1 MIDHVIILAG
11 GKGSRMNSSK
21 SKPVHDFAGKPLIR
35 WAYDLAK
42 QCKPKFIHVV
52 HGQNNQ
58 TDFAP
63 LIPDATIRWVC
74 QKKPNGTADALM
86 CALDGIDKGQFL
98 VIYADM
104 PLVNV
109 SDIQS
114 MLNLQGELKL
124 LSVRHDN
131 PHGYGRLIHDDHG
144 NPSAIIEEVDATN
157 EQKQIQEVFTGILS
171 GCVEQVKNWIQ
182 SLDNKNKQK
191 EYLLTD
197 IIAKAYKG
205 KHSTHA
211 HCSKNSVAFSGINSM
226 AELVKLQRIY
236 YEERA
241 YEFLNKG
248 VKICDPARFECQ
260 GEVDIGYDTEVRPN
274 VSLMGPCSIGSNC
287 FIGENAVL
295 SHVQMG
301 DHASIMA
308 NSVLDHTYLAA
319 FSKVGPFAYCRNG
332 TVIADYAEIGSF
344 VETKQAY
351 IGQRSKAKHLS
362 YLGDVDI
369 GKNCNIGAG
378 VIVCNWDGK
387 KKHKTVLGDHVFVGS
402 DSQLIAPI
410 HLEDYAF
417 VAAGTCITKNVPKHN
432 LSIGRTKQLNK
443 PRPSKI

>member
-11 GKGSRMNSSK
+11 GKGSRMQSSK
-21 SKPVHDFAGKPLIR
+21 SKPLHDFAGKPLIR
-35 WAYDLAK
+35 WSYDLAK
-42 QCKPKFIHVV
+42 QCNPKYIHIV

-58 TDFAP
+58 TELAP
-63 LIPDATIRWVC
+63 LVPDAKIRWVC
-74 QKKPNGTADALM
+74 QSDPKGTADALSK
-86 CALDGIDKGQFL
+86 ALDGIKGNFL

-104 PLVNV
+104 PLVSFV
-109 SDIQS
+109 EIKA
-114 MLNLQGELKL
+114 MLNQDGHLKL
-124 LSVRHDN
+124 LTVNRQD
-131 PHGYGRLIHDDHG
+131 PFGYGRLIRDDAQ
-144 NPSAIIEEVDATN
+144 NPVAIVEEADATVP
-157 EQKQIQEVFTGILS
+157 QKQIKEVFTGILS
-171 GCVEQVKNWIQ
+171 GSVEQVQNWI
-182 SLDNKNKQK
+182 SGLDNENKQQ

-197 IIAKAYKG
+197 IVAKAYNDKVLLA
-205 KHSTHA
+205 TY
-211 HCSKNSVAFSGINSM
+211 CSEDHVAFSGINAM
-226 AELVKLQRIY
+226 EELVTLQRVY
-236 YEERA
+236 YEKRA
-241 YEFLNKG
+241 HDFLKRG
-248 VKICDPARFECQ
+248 VKICDPKRFECQ
-260 GEVDIGYDTEVRPN
+260 GEVDIGFDTEVRPN
-274 VSLMGPCSIGSNC
+274 VSLTGPCSIGSNC

-301 DHASIMA
+301 DHSSVMP

-319 FSKVGPFAYCRNG
+319 HAKVGPFAYCRNG

-402 DSQLIAPI
+402 DCQLVAPI
-410 HLEDYAF
+410 HLEDYVF
-417 VAAGTCITKNVPKHN
+417 IAAGSCITENVPKNN

-443 PRPSKI
+443 PRPSKV

>member
-11 GKGSRMNSSK
+11 GKGSRMQSSR

-35 WAYDLAK
+35 WSYDLAK
-42 QCKPKFIHVV
+42 QCKPQYIHIV

-58 TDFAP
+58 TEFAP
-63 LIPDATIRWVC
+63 LVPDAKIRWVC
-74 QKKPNGTADALM
+74 QNDPKGTADALIK
-86 CALDGIDKGQFL
+86 ALGGIDTGSFL

-104 PLVNV
+104 PLVDFNE
-109 SDIQS
+109 INT
-114 MLNLQGELKL
+114 MLNLNGDLKL
-124 LSVRHDN
+124 LSVNQSN
-131 PHGYGRLIHDDHG
+131 PFGYGRLIRDDQN
-144 NPSAIIEEVDATN
+144 NPAAIIEEVDASSA
-157 EQKQIQEVFTGILS
+157 QKEITEVFTGILAGS
-171 GCVEQVKNWIQ
+171 VEQVKSWINA
-182 SLDNKNKQK
+182 LDNNNKQK

-197 IIAKAYKG
+197 IVAKAY
-205 KHSTHA
+205 SDQVSINA
-211 HCSKNSVAFSGINSM
+211 HCANDQIAFSGVNAM
-226 AELVKLQRIY
+226 DELVTLQRIY
-236 YEERA
+236 YEKRA
-241 YEFLNKG
+241 YEFLKKG
-248 VKICDPARFECQ
+248 VKICDPKRFECQ
-260 GEVDIGYDTEVRPN
+260 GEVDIGYDTEIRPN
-274 VSLMGPCSIGSNC
+274 VSLTGPCSIGSNC
-287 FIGENAVL
+287 FVGENAVL
-295 SHVQMG
+295 THVQMG
-301 DHASIMA
+301 DHSSVMP

-319 FSKVGPFAYCRNG
+319 YAKVGPFAYCRNG

-402 DSQLIAPI
+402 DCQLIAPI

-417 VAAGTCITKNVPKHN
+417 VAAGSCVTKNVPKHN